1 LSVKQG
7 LDPARLGF
15 DFDGVIADTAEA
27 FLRLACEEHD
37 LCGFRL
43 EDITRFEVECCLDMP
58 AETAAGIF
66 GRILTDSLG
75 CGLRPMP
82 GALEVLTE
90 LADAA
95 GIVTVVTARPLL
107 QPVLDWF
114 ACHLPQPTLQAVRVV
129 AMGDHDD
136 KPRHILEQGLR
147 WFIDDRAETCAQ
159 LHAAGI
165 QPLVFRQPWNQDC
178 RHFPAVRSWQEIREL
193 CLVGGTGDAMQPL
206 RS

>member
-1 LSVKQG
+1 VQQG
-7 LDPARLGF
+7 LEPARLGF

-37 LCGFRL
+37 LCGFCL
-43 EDITRFEVECCLDMP
+43 EDITRFEIEGCLDMP
-58 AETAAGIF
+58 AETAASIF
-66 GRILTDSLG
+66 GRIIADSLSSN
-75 CGLRPMP
+75 LRPMP

-90 LADAA
+90 LAESA

-114 ACHLPQPTLQAVRVV
+114 ACHLSPTTLQAVRVL

-136 KPRHILEQGLR
+136 KPRHILEQGLG

-165 QPLVFRQPWNQDC
+165 QPLVFRQPWNKGC
-178 RHFPAVRSWQEIREL
+178 RDFPAVNSWREIREL
-193 CLVGGTGDAMQPL
+193 VLG
-206 RS
+206 